1 MSDEPVQLLVYRFGT
16 DAVFHGQL
24 SGALERM
31 ETGDALRVLDVVVV
45 GLERTTGELFAV
57 ALRGGGAGGLT
68 AALLEFRLDAGG
80 RAAATPPALGASG
93 EHAQLIE
100 ELAAEPEPGEALGA
114 LLLGDARG
122 GPRGGG
128 VGRRGGPGGG
138 HADRSPPSPARP

>member
-68 AALLEFRLDAGG
+68 AALLEFRLDA
-80 RAAATPPALGASG
+80 
-93 EHAQLIE
+93 
-100 ELAAEPEPGEALGA
+100 
-114 LLLGDARG
+114 
-122 GPRGGG
+122 RGGG
-128 VGRRGGPGGG
+128 AGTPRGPG
-138 HADRSPPSPARP
+138 ASREPARPLAAPWAPPASMRSSSRSWPRSSSRARRWSRCSWGMPGRAGWAVPSSA

>member
-80 RAAATPPALGASG
+80 RAAAPPPPPGA
-93 EHAQLIE
+93 
-100 ELAAEPEPGEALGA
+100 
-114 LLLGDARG
+114 
-122 GPRGGG
+122 PRGRAPPLAGPAAG
-128 VGRRGGPGGG
+128 LPPGG
-138 HADRSPPSPARP
+138 

>member
-45 GLERTTGELFAV
+45 GLERTTGEVFAV

-68 AALLEFRLDAGG
+68 AALLEFRLHAPRRGAGPPP
-80 RAAATPPALGASG
+80 PPAPPAAPWPLQASTRSSSRSWPRRSSRARRWSRCSWG
-93 EHAQLIE
+93 MPGSGGS
-100 ELAAEPEPGEALGA
+100 AA
-114 LLLGDARG
+114 
-122 GPRGGG
+122 
-128 VGRRGGPGGG
+128 
-138 HADRSPPSPARP
+138 RSSA